1 MIKSLVCLGS
11 SRDDLRAF
19 PEAART
25 RAGYELYQ
33 VQLGR
38 KPRDWKPFGTVGP
51 GVREIRIQV
60 GRQFRIIYVTQF
72 NDTVYV
78 LHAFEK
84 KSQKTARRDVEI
96 ARHRLAELRRSLR

>member
-1 MIKSLVCLGS
+1 MVCLGS

-19 PEAART
+19 PDEARA

-38 KPRDWKPFGTVGP
+38 EPHDWKPFPAVGS

-60 GRQFRIIYVTQF
+60 GRQFRIIYVTPF
-72 NDTVYV
+72 ADAVYV

-84 KSQKTARRDVEI
+84 KTQQTSRRDVEL